1 LAASRTPRP
10 DKLPA
15 SRTPRLDNYRLRRN
29 VSIDDML
36 NIQSTL
42 MSAGTA
48 LKTALPQAA
57 NRRGDTLTR
66 SSPVTVHHRP

>member
-1 LAASRTPRP
+1 LA
-10 DKLPA
+10 A

-42 MSAGTA
+42 MHAGTA
-48 LKTALPQAA
+48 LN
-57 NRRGDTLTR
+57 NRCIE
-66 SSPVTVHHRP
+66 RPAVE